1 MPRLTNTFLDTCD
14 LYGKT
19 VLPFCASGSSGV
31 PTSVSAIRA
40 AEPGANVMD
49 GLRASVTNDRN
60 LEKWLRDG
68 GAIK

>member
-1 MPRLTNTFLDTCD
+1 MPRITNTFPDTCD

-19 VLPFCASGSSGV
+19 VPPFCASGSSGV
-31 PTSVSAIRA
+31 PTSVSAIRV

-49 GLRASVTNDRN
+49 GLHASVANDRN